1 MKNKK
6 IFIILSL
13 VLVISL
19 VTTGCGK
26 EIEIKNGSKVAV
38 SVKEGKISATEYYEK
53 IKEDNIS
60 TVVEM
65 IDKDI
70 FDKKYKDTDKKE
82 EDEAVKKQ
90 IDQIKSYY
98 SENEETYKNIIKQY
112 FGVDSEKE
120 LEEKLRLEYRR
131 NEAVKEYV
139 KNNIKDDEIK
149 KYYDENITGEMKAS
163 HILISVD
170 IDKDASTEDKEKAE
184 KKAEDKAKDI
194 IKKLDNGEDFAK
206 LAKKN
211 SDDKATATNGGDLG
225 YFQPSDMT
233 TAFADA
239 VKELKTKE
247 YTKEPVKTEFGYH
260 IILKTG
266 EKDKPKLDKVKN
278 DIKEKIRDKKLEEDP
293 SLYYSSLMEIRNDSK
308 LKWNDTELKDA
319 YNKYMNK
326 LIENSKNKS

>member
-1 MKNKK
+1 M
-6 IFIILSL
+6 
-13 VLVISL
+13 
-19 VTTGCGK
+19 
-26 EIEIKNGSKVAV
+26 
-38 SVKEGKISATEYYEK
+38 
-53 IKEDNIS
+53 
-60 TVVEM
+60 
-65 IDKDI
+65 
-70 FDKKYKDTDKKE
+70 
-82 EDEAVKKQ
+82 
-90 IDQIKSYY
+90 
-98 SENEETYKNIIKQY
+98 
-112 FGVDSEKE
+112 
-120 LEEKLRLEYRR
+120 
-131 NEAVKEYV
+131 
-139 KNNIKDDEIK
+139 
-149 KYYDENITGEMKAS
+149 
-163 HILISVD
+163 
-170 IDKDASTEDKEKAE
+170 
-184 KKAEDKAKDI
+184 
-194 IKKLDNGEDFAK
+194 DNGEDFAK